1 MGLLGSI
8 AKWEHTAAAR
18 AATHQ
23 EVVDLKAKRLRLLF
37 ESLKRQG
44 FNEDQAVQIVS
55 GNHT

>member
-8 AKWEHTAAAR
+8 AKWENTAAAR

-23 EVVDLKAKRLRLLF
+23 EVVDLQAKRLRLLF